1 MAQSA
6 GKRSTMSLY
15 VSYDDPYSHRV
26 RIVLAE
32 KGIHAEIFDITSQE
46 VVENFLEI
54 SPYGNVPVIIDRD
67 LILYEANIITEY
79 LDERYPHP
87 PLLPVYPV
95 ARAKSRQMIYRIERD
110 WYPLLHAI
118 EKGYKNDANAAQQEE
133 ANIAQKKLE
142 DSLSHLDLVFSGKP
156 YFMNE
161 EFTLV
166 DCCIAALL
174 WRLDCL
180 GVKMNTLPESILNYK
195 ARIFKRPSLKA
206 ISNETEFGVKV

>member
-15 VSYDDPYSHRV
+15 LSYKDPYSHRV

-32 KGIHAEIFDITSQE
+32 KGIHAEIFDVTSPE
-46 VVENFLEI
+46 TVENFLEI
-54 SPYGNVPVIIDRD
+54 SPYGSVPVIIDRD
-67 LILYEANIITEY
+67 LILYETHIITEY

-110 WYPLLHAI
+110 WYPLLQKI
-118 EKGYKNDANAAQQEE
+118 EKAYASDASPHEKEEGKTAQR
-133 ANIAQKKLE
+133 KLE
-142 DSLSHLDLVFSGKP
+142 ESLSHLDLVFSGKP
-156 YFMNE
+156 YFMSD

-166 DCCIAALL
+166 DCCIAPLL

-180 GVKMNTLPESILNYK
+180 GVKMNTLPESIVNYK
-195 ARIFKRPSLKA
+195 ARVFKRPSLKA
-206 ISNETEFGVKV
+206 TSNETEFGVKV